1 MVRLDKGRA
10 PVKREARAR
19 LRKWACLSE
28 RGGREELVSGYRAVS
43 ADRGGRPQF
52 RTRQVLSYAAQGEG
66 MAKTSVGVIFG
77 GRSVEH
83 EISIDSA
90 GFILKHL
97 DPARYQARAIAID
110 KAGRWRL
117 GEAGAPPEAALTGPE
132 VLPSP
137 APGARA
143 LHFAKNAEQAA
154 AFDVMFPIAHG
165 RGGED
170 GALQGL
176 LELAEIPYVGSG
188 VLGSALQMDK
198 DITKRLL
205 TAANLPVMP
214 WLCFRSCEIERDA
227 SACAARAL
235 GNFSLPL
242 FVKPANSGSSV
253 GMSMVKE
260 EAGLKDALQHAAQY
274 DMKVLVEKA
283 LDAREIEC
291 AVLGD
296 DEQVEASLPGEIIPG
311 GEWYD
316 YAAKYIDTDTVLK
329 TPAELDEAATREVQ
343 ALARRAFR
351 ALEGS
356 GMARVDFFIERG
368 SGEITLNE
376 VNSLPGFTEISL
388 YPRLWRVSGLEYAE
402 LLHRLVQLA
411 LTRAQRRERLAHSFQ
426 RTR

>member
-1 MVRLDKGRA
+1 
-10 PVKREARAR
+10 
-19 LRKWACLSE
+19 
-28 RGGREELVSGYRAVS
+28 
-43 ADRGGRPQF
+43 
-52 RTRQVLSYAAQGEG
+52 

-83 EISIDSA
+83 EISVASA

-97 DPARYQARAIAID
+97 DPARYRARPIAID

-117 GEAGAPPEAALTGPE
+117 GEAGAPAKAALNGPE
-132 VLPSP
+132 VLLSTT
-137 APGARA
+137 PGARA
-143 LHFAKNAEQAA
+143 LHFVENAERADV
-154 AFDVMFPIAHG
+154 FDVMFPIAHG

-198 DITKRLL
+198 DIAKRLL
-205 TAANLPVMP
+205 AAEGLPVMP
-214 WLCFRSCEIERDA
+214 WLCFRSYEIEQDA
-227 SACAARAL
+227 SACMARAL
-235 GNFSLPL
+235 GAFGLPI

-253 GMSMVKE
+253 GMSLVKK
-260 EAGLKDALQHAAQY
+260 EAELTDALHTAAQY
-274 DMKVLVEKA
+274 DTKVLVERA

-296 DEQVEASLPGEIIPG
+296 EHAQVSLPGEIIPG

-316 YAAKYIDTDTVLK
+316 YAAKYVDTGTELK
-329 TPAELDEAATREVQ
+329 TPAELDEETTRKVQ
-343 ALARRAFR
+343 ELARRAFR

-356 GMARVDFFIERG
+356 GLSRVDFFIERA
-368 SGEITLNE
+368 SGDIILNE

-388 YPRLWRVSGLEYAE
+388 YPRLWQVSGLAYAE
-402 LLHRLVQLA
+402 LLHRLVTLA
-411 LTRAQRRERLAHSFQ
+411 LQRARRREQLTHSYQ
-426 RTR
+426 RAGSD

>member
-1 MVRLDKGRA
+1 M
-10 PVKREARAR
+10 
-19 LRKWACLSE
+19 
-28 RGGREELVSGYRAVS
+28 
-43 ADRGGRPQF
+43 
-52 RTRQVLSYAAQGEG
+52 QVLSYAAQGDG
-66 MAKTSVGVIFG
+66 MAKIRVGVIFG

-83 EISIDSA
+83 EISIASA

-97 DPARYQARAIAID
+97 DPARYQARPVAID

-117 GEAGAPPEAALTGPE
+117 GEVGASPEAALSGPE
-132 VLPSP
+132 LLPDLSP
-137 APGARA
+137 GSRA
-143 LHFAKNAEQAA
+143 LRFAENGERAA
-154 AFDVMFPIAHG
+154 VFDVMFPIAHG

-198 DITKRLL
+198 DVAKHLL
-205 TAANLPVMP
+205 AAAGLPVMP
-214 WLCFRSCEIERDA
+214 WSCFRSYDIERDA
-227 SACAARAL
+227 SACIAHAL
-235 GNFSLPL
+235 ESFGLPL

-253 GMSMVKE
+253 GMSLVKE
-260 EAGLKDALQHAAQY
+260 ESALAAALQNAAQY
-274 DMKVLVEKA
+274 DMKVLVERA

-296 DEQVEASLPGEIIPG
+296 EQVEVSLPGEIIPG

-316 YAAKYIDTDTVLK
+316 YAAKYIDTDTELK
-329 TPAELDEAATREVQ
+329 TPAELDEATIREVQ
-343 ALARRAFR
+343 ELARRAFR

-356 GMARVDFFIERG
+356 GLARVDFFIERA
-368 SGEITLNE
+368 SGKITLNE

-411 LTRAQRRERLAHSFQ
+411 LERARRREQLAHSF
-426 RTR
+426 RRANGD